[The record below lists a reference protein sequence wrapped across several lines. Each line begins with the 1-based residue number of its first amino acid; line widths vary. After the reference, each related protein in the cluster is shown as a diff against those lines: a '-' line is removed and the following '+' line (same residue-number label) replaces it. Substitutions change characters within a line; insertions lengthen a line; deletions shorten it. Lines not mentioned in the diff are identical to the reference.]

1 MPLCAYSVWYITVLR
16 VKAHNQ
22 KGNNMKKTVNTPNA
36 PKPVGPYSQAIQ
48 TDNTL
53 YISGQL
59 AIDPKTNILT
69 AGDIKLQTQQVMRNI
84 QAILAA
90 TGMNLKDIVQTTV
103 YLSSMALFADFNME
117 YAKYFESDPP
127 ARATVACELKTGALV
142 EISAV
147 AYKHSNERRI
157 DKL

>member
-1 MPLCAYSVWYITVLR
+1 
-16 VKAHNQ
+16 
-22 KGNNMKKTVNTPNA
+22 MKKTINTPNA

-59 AIDPKTNILT
+59 AIDPKTNTLLT
-69 AGDIKLQTQQVMRNI
+69 TDIKLQTHQVMQNI
-84 QAILAA
+84 QAILTAA
-90 TGMNLKDIVQTTV
+90 GMNLNDIVQTTV
-103 YLSSMALFADFNME
+103 YLSSMALFADFNAE
-117 YAKYFESDPP
+117 YAKFFDAEPP

-147 AYKHSNERRI
+147 AYRKSTERRI

>member
-1 MPLCAYSVWYITVLR
+1 
-16 VKAHNQ
+16 
-22 KGNNMKKTVNTPNA
+22 MKKVITTPNA

-48 TDNTL
+48 TNDTI

-59 AIDPKTNILT
+59 AIDPKTNTLVT
-69 AGDIKLQTQQVMRNI
+69 ADIKLQTQQVMQNI

-90 TGMNLKDIVQTTV
+90 AGMNLNDIVQTTV
-103 YLSSMALFADFNME
+103 YLSSMALFADFNAE
-117 YAKYFESDPP
+117 YAKYFETDPP

-142 EISAV
+142 EASAI
-147 AYKHSNERRI
+147 AYKKSTERHI